1 MRSERRR
8 SNNGTASGQKL
19 TAVIRG
25 GEELPSVEFT
35 SAPHW
40 MRVRALAAHTDLSF
54 TAACGPAV
62 RQAAHRLFEHPN
74 TAVEDLLAGH
84 FVQTARRCTEFP
96 VVLVAQDTTFFS
108 YQQAQVEGLGRLNK
122 HSKSGGLL
130 GHSALALSE
139 AGTPLGLL
147 SLQLWGA
154 SDGSAPYPHAK
165 ESAKWETALQDVA
178 QHLPDTVS
186 AVVIQDREADFYTF
200 LAAPRP
206 PGLDLLLR
214 ACQDRCVEPTLAP
227 TPPAPLAAD
236 TPADPP
242 AEASDA
248 ASDAAERLR
257 LFGAA
262 ATAPVLGQWE
272 VLVPCASQSPHQI
285 LSRQRRATLE
295 IRATAV
301 RLPRPARE
309 LEIWVLAATELD
321 PPEGEQA
328 VRWTLLSTLAAPDLE
343 TACRIV
349 GYYARRWLI
358 ERLHFTLKRGLRAER
373 LQIDDARSLAHCLA
387 VYYVVAW
394 RLLHLTYVARED
406 PERNPAEVMAPD
418 ELTVL
423 RATTKKP
430 LAMLV
435 EVVREIAVLGGHQY
449 WRNAPPP
456 GVKSLWLGWK
466 RLTGMVEGWRLHEQI
481 TGRRYD
487 A

>member
-1 MRSERRR
+1 MDTAWVAAEMEGAGLKDRRQVRSLLRI
-8 SNNGTASGQKL
+8 TA
-19 TAVIRG
+19 
-25 GEELPSVEFT
+25 
-35 SAPHW
+35 
-40 MRVRALAAHTDLSF
+40 ALAAHTDLSL

-62 RQAAHRLFEHPN
+62 RQAAHRLFEHPD
-74 TAVEDLLAGH
+74 TQVEDLLAGH
-84 FVQTARRCTEFP
+84 FAQSARRCAEFP
-96 VVLVAQDTTFFS
+96 VVLVAQDTTFFT
-108 YQQAQVEGLGRLNK
+108 YKQAQIEGLGQLN
-122 HSKSGGLL
+122 SKGKTGGLL

-154 SDGSAPYPHAK
+154 SDGSAPYPHDK
-165 ESAKWETALQDVA
+165 ESAKWEAALQDA
-178 QHLPDTVS
+178 EQHLPDTLS
-186 AVVIQDREADFYTF
+186 LVVIQDREADFYDF
-200 LAAPRP
+200 LAAPRRR
-206 PGLDLLLR
+206 GVDLLLR

-227 TPPAPLAAD
+227 AAG
-236 TPADPP
+236 ADP
-242 AEASDA
+242 A
-248 ASDAAERLR
+248 AGANHQEEHLR

-262 ATAPVLGQWE
+262 ATAPVLGQWA

-295 IRATAV
+295 IRATQIRIRRPGTSSAAV
-301 RLPRPARE
+301 DE
-309 LEIWVLAATELD
+309 LEIWVLAATEVD
-321 PPEGEQA
+321 PPEGEKA
-328 VRWTLLSTLAAPDLE
+328 VHWTLLTTLAATDLE

-358 ERLHFTLKRGLRAER
+358 ERLHFTLKSGLRAER

-406 PERNPAEVMAPD
+406 PERNPDEVMAPD

-423 RATTKKP
+423 RAATKKP
-430 LAMLV
+430 LTTLV
-435 EVVREIAVLGGHQY
+435 EVVREIAVLGGYQY

-466 RLTGMVEGWRLHEQI
+466 RLTGMVEGWRLHEEI
-481 TGRRYD
+481 SRGRYD